1 MAAILPRRD
10 ARFVAA
16 LVAVARLREA
26 HKNPTS
32 RRSGGSLH
40 WKPTDKRDFAAHGG
54 MVVIMVVLAC

>member
-26 HKNPTS
+26 HKTPQVGDPEGAPTGNPQT
-32 RRSGGSLH
+32 
-40 WKPTDKRDFAAHGG
+40 KRDFAAHGG
-54 MVVIMVVLAC
+54 MIVIMVT